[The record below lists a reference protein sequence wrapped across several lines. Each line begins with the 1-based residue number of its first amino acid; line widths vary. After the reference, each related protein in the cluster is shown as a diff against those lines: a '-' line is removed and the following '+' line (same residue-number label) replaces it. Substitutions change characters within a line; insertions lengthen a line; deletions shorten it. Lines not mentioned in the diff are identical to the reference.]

1 MKWLA
6 ILVLAI
12 ALPIYGQEERPKV
25 AADKSQAQSVKAPSP
40 PPVPS
45 AVNQQAAP
53 AQEDRPNDNPKGYL
67 CRLFSPENLPNIG
80 LLVAGIVGIFIALRT
95 LKTIDR
101 QTKATED
108 AAEAALLSA
117 KALLD
122 AERPWLSVT
131 VEQMKGSAALYQFSV
146 KNLGR
151 TPAMV
156 IGTSVVR
163 VVCEA
168 LPEIPEYPDGM
179 SAVESAREESGE
191 VRLLAPDET
200 WKFAAVDMSGIEPGW
215 LLGQFAFNDLKS
227 GKRDFFYFGKVQYRD
242 VFAPAVLHETHF
254 CYIYKLADFLPFSK
268 PGYNRYT

>member
-1 MKWLA
+1 MRCLA
-6 ILVLAI
+6 ICALAI
-12 ALPIYGQEERPKV
+12 VLPIYGQEERPKA
-25 AADKSQAQSVKAPSP
+25 AADKNQPQSAKAPSP
-40 PPVPS
+40 PPAPS
-45 AVNQQAAP
+45 AVNQQTAP
-53 AQEDRPNDNPKGYL
+53 AQEDRASDNPKSYL
-67 CRLFSPENLPNIG
+67 SRLFSPENLPNIG
-80 LLVAGIVGIFIALRT
+80 LVIAGIVGIFIALRT
-95 LKTIDR
+95 LKTIER

-131 VEQMKGSAALYQFSV
+131 VEQTKGSAPLYRFSV

-156 IGTSVVR
+156 IGTSTVR

-168 LPEIPEYPDGM
+168 LPEVAEYPDGM

-191 VRLLAPDET
+191 ARLLAPDES
-200 WKFAAVDMSGIEPGW
+200 WRFIAMDMSGLEPGW
-215 LLGQFAFNDLKS
+215 PLGQLAFDDLKA
-227 GKRDFFYFGKVQYRD
+227 GKRNFFYFGKVQYRD